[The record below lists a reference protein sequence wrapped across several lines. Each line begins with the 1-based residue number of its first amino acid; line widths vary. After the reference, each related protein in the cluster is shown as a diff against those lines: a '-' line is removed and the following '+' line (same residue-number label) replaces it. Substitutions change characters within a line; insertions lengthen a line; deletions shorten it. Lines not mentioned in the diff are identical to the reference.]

1 MNDRDGT
8 TDVARVQIITTPGGE
23 RIAVLPAEDYE
34 ALVDA
39 AGDEADPAEEEA
51 LAAEMRRL
59 RAEDPRAGLPSEHF
73 RRILAGESAIRVWRE
88 YRGLAPDVL
97 AERVGVPAHVLADA
111 EARPAGSSIETLRDR
126 PRTGRAARRA
136 RLALRRRC
144 LHHSL
149 TLSADTRASPRPGA

>member
-97 AERVGVPAHVLADA
+97 AERVGVPVHVLADA
-111 EARPAGSSIETLRDR
+111 EARPADSSIETLR
-126 PRTGRAARRA
+126 AIARE
-136 RLALRRRC
+136 LEVPLDE
-144 LHHSL
+144 LV
-149 TLSADTRASPRPGA
+149 

>member
-39 AGDEADPAEEEA
+39 AAGDEANPAEEEA

-111 EARPAGSSIETLRDR
+111 EARPACSSIKTLR
-126 PRTGRAARRA
+126 AIARE
-136 RLALRRRC
+136 LDVPLDE
-144 LHHSL
+144 LV
-149 TLSADTRASPRPGA
+149 